1 MTPPL
6 SPLRPAEPVSQPPP
20 EVRALARVASDG
32 VAWTVDGEIA
42 WANDRLAEISGRGAG
57 VVGAKLGE
65 LLGANEL
72 PGDPGGVSAE
82 CEIER
87 PTGER
92 RSVVCHCAARDG
104 RTAIW
109 VLEDVT
115 VARRIGHELLQ
126 ASQELAR
133 VHRDLEAM
141 RDSARRDIAARS
153 ELLDVVSHELRTTV
167 TVIGGYHRLLLGA
180 DVGPL
185 NEQQRRYLEESH
197 KSCQR
202 LDKFLANLLAAS
214 RAANGHEVLEVGR
227 AQLAPVIESVAEMFE
242 ALLAE
247 RGLRL
252 VVALDPAA
260 AEARF
265 DPLRV
270 EQVLANLLGNAVK
283 FTRAGGTIEIATR
296 ALATPDDP
304 RVRRWVE
311 ISVSDDG
318 PGIARDDRE
327 RVFEPYVQLGDRR
340 GAIGVGLGL
349 AICRRLVEAHGG
361 EIALAERD
369 GGGCRFAFTLPA
381 EPPVWIAEAD
391 AS

>member
-1 MTPPL
+1 MTPVRS
-6 SPLRPAEPVSQPPP
+6 SPRPAEPASEPSP
-20 EVRALARVASDG
+20 EARELARVASDG

-42 WANDRLAEISGRGAG
+42 WANERLAEISGRGAG
-57 VVGAKLGE
+57 VVGAKLEE
-65 LLGANEL
+65 LLGAHEL
-72 PGDPGGVSAE
+72 AEDAGGAPAE

-92 RSVVCHCAARDG
+92 RNVVCRCAGRDG

-109 VLEDVT
+109 VIEDVT
-115 VARRIGHELLQ
+115 VARRIGRELLQ

-133 VHRDLEAM
+133 VHRDLEAL
-141 RDSARRDIAARS
+141 RDSARRDIAERS
-153 ELLDVVSHELRTTV
+153 ELLDVVSHELRTPV

-180 DVGPL
+180 GIGPL

-202 LDKFLANLLAAS
+202 LDKFIANLLAAS
-214 RAANGHEVLEVGR
+214 RAANGGEVLEVGR
-227 AQLAPVIESVAEMFE
+227 ALLAPVIESVAEMFE
-242 ALLAE
+242 SLLAE

-270 EQVLANLLGNAVK
+270 EQVLSNLVGNAVK
-283 FTRAGGTIEIATR
+283 FTRTGGTIEVATR
-296 ALATPDDP
+296 ALEVPDDP
-304 RVRRWVE
+304 HVRRWVE

-318 PGIARDDRE
+318 PGIASDDRE

-340 GAIGVGLGL
+340 GVGGVGLGL

-361 EIALAERD
+361 EIALGERD

-381 EPPVWIAEAD
+381 EPPSPIGGAN